1 MTGRIAEDEGMTSP
15 LEDALGSALGGLVD
29 PRELVAKN
37 SPDAS
42 ALHVNQPIALKP
54 VKRKKKIAKGGAG
67 LAPVDDPSALTT
79 KQAKQ
84 RKKVAEAGL
93 AGNAI
98 ATVGGG
104 HALYMAAKNPALR
117 TSKYGKAAMAAGAGW
132 VGLHSAELG
141 ADLIANTSLRRERR
155 QMAARIAQKKA
166 KAPKPPKA
174 PTAEV
179 KKAFSEVAQAYR
191 EGKISRAQFD
201 EISKFSND
209 IIYGANALRGLA
221 MNKTAR
227 EMTAS
232 GGRALKRRAM
242 ARAPSTKRKEKA
254 ILAQSQATWEK
265 ERPGLERRAMI
276 GSGLALAGV
285 SGYAGHRYGKKRGKR
300 EAAAIQKDLGWVG
313 TISKIDEEKKQVF
326 GWASLSTVDGEPVV
340 DRQMDFIPIE
350 ETEKSAYTY
359 VQESRKGGDMH
370 KRVKKG
376 LSTNWDEPLHTS
388 DLIESMVFTKEKIV
402 KMGLPED
409 ALPEGWWVGF
419 QIHDEKQ
426 WEDVKARRR
435 TGFSIHGAG
444 RRREI
449 AA

>member
-42 ALHVNQPIALKP
+42 ALHVNQPLALKP
-54 VKRKKKIAKGGAG
+54 VKKKKIKKSGMIGGPA
-67 LAPVDDPSALTT
+67 DPDKLTPH
-79 KQAKQ
+79 QAKQ
-84 RKKVAEAGL
+84 RKRVAEFGL
-93 AGNAI
+93 AGNAV
-98 ATVGGG
+98 ATVGGS
-104 HALYMAAKNPALR
+104 HALYLAAKNPSFRQRKA
-117 TSKYGKAAMAAGAGW
+117 GKAAIATGAGW
-132 VGLHSAELG
+132 VGLHGVEL
-141 ADLIANTSLRRERR
+141 ASDVVANRALARERK
-155 QMAARIAQKKA
+155 QMKARLA
-166 KAPKPPKA
+166 KQPS
-174 PTAEV
+174 AEV

-191 EGKISRAQFD
+191 EGKISKAQFD
-201 EISKFSND
+201 EISKLSNEV
-209 IIYGANALRGLA
+209 IYGANALRGAA
-221 MNKTAR
+221 MNKTVR
-227 EMTAS
+227 EMTVS
-232 GGRALKRRAM
+232 GGRAVKRRAK
-242 ARAPSTKRKEKA
+242 ARMPSTKRKEKA

-276 GSGLALAGV
+276 GSGLTLAGV
-285 SGYAGHRYGKKRGKR
+285 SGYAGSRYGKKRGKR
-300 EAAAIQKDLGWVG
+300 EATAIQKDLGWVG
-313 TISKIDEEKKQVF
+313 TISKIDEDKRQVF

-359 VQESRKGGDMH
+359 VKESRKGGDMH

-376 LSTNWDEPLHTS
+376 LTTNWDEPLHTS
-388 DLIESMVFTKEKIV
+388 DLIESMVFTKEKIA

-419 QIHDEKQ
+419 QVNDEKQ
-426 WEDVKARRR
+426 WEDVKALRR

-449 AA
+449 PA